1 MVLLRWRWC
10 LKNGQKSSVFQKPEG
25 PKGQKTLD
33 GESPLFLACCR
44 PTRKFLPV
52 GYLLCN
58 DKTFLSFTC
67 WVSGTVVVVV
77 VYSIIYKEKEEKIL
91 LNICARHHQTIQD
104 MMFRYVLGTSPEHAA
119 FLEHLERGVATE
131 YFGDYVRKENASQ
144 VTLNAWVR
152 GCVGALLQ
160 PVPTW
165 AGESEAK
172 REYVQT
178 WNEYQDVQTQKSPG
192 VGAQKSPPKWAWF
205 SYT

>member
-1 MVLLRWRWC
+1 MCWNVMERGGCC
-10 LKNGQKSSVFQKPEG
+10 LKNRPEFSAFLERKGVFLGKWEHYN
-25 PKGQKTLD
+25 D
-33 GESPLFLACCR
+33 MARFR

-152 GCVGALLQ
+152 GCSRATSSRRATG
-160 PVPTW
+160 
-165 AGESEAK
+165 K
-172 REYVQT
+172 
-178 WNEYQDVQTQKSPG
+178 
-192 VGAQKSPPKWAWF
+192 
-205 SYT
+205 